1 MVVNIDLKD
10 KKIIEALEDDA
21 RQSNIQI
28 AKKVGLS
35 KDAVRYRIA
44 RLEKEKIILGY
55 YSVLNISRLGYLT
68 YKLMINFQNTTSKVE
83 EEIIKYLQKSKV
95 VGWLTSCDGVYNLMV
110 VFWVRKPSEFQKF
123 LDDFLKKYSNYI
135 KEREVLSITENH
147 SCRKNYLFNR
157 NKSFESAYYS
167 LEQENVKFDSVDIKI
182 LHFLANN
189 SRVPL
194 YEIAESLNL
203 TPEAISHRIKQLK
216 NKDIV
221 QAFRPILNTSFL
233 GYEYYN
239 VLFRLRNFDNIK
251 QLFDYFERNKNIIY
265 YVRYLGDFDVGID
278 IEAKDSRELRSMIKK
293 IKDEF
298 SKDIESYQTILV
310 YQEHKLSYMPE

>member
-110 VFWVRKPSEFQKF
+110 VFWVRKPSEF
-123 LDDFLKKYSNYI
+123 
-135 KEREVLSITENH
+135 
-147 SCRKNYLFNR
+147 
-157 NKSFESAYYS
+157 
-167 LEQENVKFDSVDIKI
+167 
-182 LHFLANN
+182 
-189 SRVPL
+189 
-194 YEIAESLNL
+194 
-203 TPEAISHRIKQLK
+203 
-216 NKDIV
+216 
-221 QAFRPILNTSFL
+221 
-233 GYEYYN
+233 
-239 VLFRLRNFDNIK
+239 
-251 QLFDYFERNKNIIY
+251 
-265 YVRYLGDFDVGID
+265 
-278 IEAKDSRELRSMIKK
+278 
-293 IKDEF
+293 
-298 SKDIESYQTILV
+298 
-310 YQEHKLSYMPE
+310 

>member
-1 MVVNIDLKD
+1 M
-10 KKIIEALEDDA
+10 
-21 RQSNIQI
+21 
-28 AKKVGLS
+28 
-35 KDAVRYRIA
+35 
-44 RLEKEKIILGY
+44 
-55 YSVLNISRLGYLT
+55 
-68 YKLMINFQNTTSKVE
+68 
-83 EEIIKYLQKSKV
+83 
-95 VGWLTSCDGVYNLMV
+95 
-110 VFWVRKPSEFQKF
+110 
-123 LDDFLKKYSNYI
+123 
-135 KEREVLSITENH
+135 SITENH